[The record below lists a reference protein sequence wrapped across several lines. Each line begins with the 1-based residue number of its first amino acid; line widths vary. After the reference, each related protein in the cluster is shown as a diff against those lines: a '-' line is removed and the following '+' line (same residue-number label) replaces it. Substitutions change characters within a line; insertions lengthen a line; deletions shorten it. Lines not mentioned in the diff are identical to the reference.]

1 MVKKTDWL
9 ESKSKNFVPTSKL
22 EKDDYFG
29 DCEPVGDGIREL
41 KINYTKGYRVYFKE
55 LDEKIII
62 LLIGGDKSTQ
72 QKDIEKAKDIWKSIK
87 WKNMETSKFD
97 IADYL
102 DSNEMIAEYL
112 NSVLEEGNDA
122 EIITAIGH
130 IAKAIGMTKIAEETG
145 MSRPSLYK
153 ALSEGSK
160 PQFSTIMK
168 VLKAVGG
175 QIQIHPLTA

>member
-1 MVKKTDWL
+1 M
-9 ESKSKNFVPTSKL
+9 
-22 EKDDYFG
+22 
-29 DCEPVGDGIREL
+29 
-41 KINYTKGYRVYFKE
+41 
-55 LDEKIII
+55 
-62 LLIGGDKSTQ
+62 
-72 QKDIEKAKDIWKSIK
+72 DI
-87 WKNMETSKFD
+87 SKFD

-112 NSVLEEGNDA
+112 NVVLEEGDDS
-122 EIITAIGH
+122 EIVVAIGN

-153 ALSEGSK
+153 ALSEGAK

-175 QIQIHPLTA
+175 EIHINPISA

>member
-1 MVKKTDWL
+1 
-9 ESKSKNFVPTSKL
+9 
-22 EKDDYFG
+22 
-29 DCEPVGDGIREL
+29 
-41 KINYTKGYRVYFKE
+41 
-55 LDEKIII
+55 
-62 LLIGGDKSTQ
+62 
-72 QKDIEKAKDIWKSIK
+72 
-87 WKNMETSKFD
+87 METSKFD

-102 DSNEMIAEYL
+102 DNNEMIAEYL
-112 NSVLEEGNDA
+112 NTVLEKGNEAD
-122 EIITAIGH
+122 IVTAIGH

-175 QIQIHPLTA
+175 QIQINPLTT

>member
-1 MVKKTDWL
+1 
-9 ESKSKNFVPTSKL
+9 
-22 EKDDYFG
+22 
-29 DCEPVGDGIREL
+29 
-41 KINYTKGYRVYFKE
+41 
-55 LDEKIII
+55 
-62 LLIGGDKSTQ
+62 
-72 QKDIEKAKDIWKSIK
+72 
-87 WKNMETSKFD
+87 METSKFD

-112 NSVLEEGNDA
+112 NVVLEEGDDS
-122 EIITAIGH
+122 EIVVAIGN

-153 ALSEGSK
+153 ALSEGAK

-175 QIQIHPLTA
+175 QIRVNPISA